1 MSTETHTPLLIVGA
15 GPFGLALSAYARR
28 LRLDHVVVGRAMGFW
43 KSNMPEGMYLR
54 SGSDWHLDPFNEDT
68 IERYLAARGLGP
80 AEADPLPLDL
90 YLGYCEWF
98 RQQKGIEVIP
108 GHVRRLDRLD
118 GTRPSFRAV
127 LRDGRAIT
135 AENVILALGFGYFK
149 HVPEPYPALFPPG
162 RFAHTCDCVDFAPLE
177 GKRVLIVGGRQ
188 SAFEWAALIRE
199 RGAQAVHLS
208 YRHPTPSF
216 EPSDWS
222 WVNPLVDS
230 MPADPGWFRRLPA
243 GEREEVGRRMWAE
256 GRLKLEPWLAGRIA
270 GGGVNLFPDSR
281 VTSCRESAGG
291 ALEVGLSSGQALT
304 VDEVILATGY
314 KVDLSRVPLLAR
326 GNILA
331 RLEVRNGFPVLD
343 EHFRSNVPGLFF
355 TSMCAT
361 QDFGPFF
368 AFTVSARAS
377 AAVIGAALSV

>member
-1 MSTETHTPLLIVGA
+1 MPTEEHTPLLIVGA
-15 GPFGLALSAYARR
+15 GPFGLAMSAYAKRH
-28 LRLDHVVVGRAMGFW
+28 DMGHVVVGHVMGFW

-54 SGSDWHLDPFNEDT
+54 SGPDWHLDPFNEDT
-68 IERYLAARGLGP
+68 IECYLAARGLGP
-80 AEADPLPLDL
+80 AAADPLPLDL

-98 RQQKGIEVIP
+98 RQQKGIEVIQ
-108 GHVRRLDRLD
+108 GHVRQLDRLD

-127 LRDGRAIT
+127 LRDGRAVT
-135 AENVILALGFGYFK
+135 ADNVVLALGFGYFK
-149 HVPEPYPALFPPG
+149 HVPEPYPSLFPPG
-162 RFAHTCDCVDFAPLE
+162 RFAHTLDCVDFAPFE

-222 WVNPLVDS
+222 WVNPLVDA
-230 MPADPGWFRRLPA
+230 MAADPGWFRRLTA
-243 GEREEVGRRMWAE
+243 VEKERIGRRMWAE
-256 GRLKLEPWLAGRIA
+256 GRLKLEPWLAARVA
-270 GGGVNLFPDSR
+270 GGKVNLFPDSR
-281 VTSCRESAGG
+281 VTACGESAGG
-291 ALEVGLSSGQALT
+291 ALEVGLSSGEALT

-314 KVDLSRVPLLAR
+314 KVDVGRIPLLAS
-326 GNILA
+326 GNLLA
-331 RLEVRNGFPVLD
+331 RLEVSNGFPVLD
-343 EHFRSNVPGLFF
+343 EQFRSNVPGLYF

-368 AFTVSARAS
+368 AFTVSVRAS
-377 AAVIGAALSV
+377 ASLIGAALRV

>member
-1 MSTETHTPLLIVGA
+1 MTTETHTPLLIVGA
-15 GPFGLALSAYARR
+15 GPFGLAMSAYARR
-28 LRLDHVVVGRAMGFW
+28 LRLDHMVVGRTMSFW

-54 SGSDWHLDPFNEDT
+54 SGPDWHFDPFNEDT
-68 IERYLAARGLGP
+68 IERYLATRDLGP

-98 RQQKGIEVIP
+98 RRRKGIEVIQ
-108 GHVRRLDRLD
+108 GHVRQLDRLD
-118 GTRPSFRAV
+118 GTRPLFRAV

-135 AENVILALGFGYFK
+135 AENVLLALGFGYFK

-162 RFAHTCDCVDFAPLE
+162 RFAHTRDCVDFAPLE

-216 EPSDWS
+216 ETSDWS

-230 MPADPGWFRRLPA
+230 MPADPGWFRRLTVE
-243 GEREEVGRRMWAE
+243 EREEVSRRMWAE

-270 GGGVNLFPDSR
+270 GGKVNLFPDSQ
-281 VTSCRESAGG
+281 VTTCGESAGG
-291 ALEVGLSSGQALT
+291 ALEVGLSSGEALT

-331 RLEVRNGFPVLD
+331 RLEVSNGFPALD
-343 EHFRSNVPGLFF
+343 EHFRSNIPGLFF

-368 AFTVSARAS
+368 AFTVSVRAS